1 MYAVIF
7 SALVSSGAS
16 PIMTSATLSRFF
28 RRSATRA
35 SYSSLSLLCSG
46 VSDALYSASSALI
59 CFLDNFF
66 SFFSFFSFFAFPD
79 ASPSSSA
86 AVYAGVV
93 SMGGSSASRS
103 SACAAR
109 SRSSAA
115 WNAFCFAASMRS
127 ALAFS
132 AFSAFSFA
140 DAFPVLF
147 SPPSFSSP
155 VPFFL
160 RAASAFALRACLMR
174 RTSASFFA
182 RSAASLSS
190 SASAIWK
197 SSKSSATVLEDAED
211 AGAEDDADDGLE
223 DAAVDAA
230 CATPTPP
237 SMAAAATT
245 AACAVRRMEL
255 PVEAVGQ
262 STIAILRAVLPKLA
276 GSTWSDDASSDP
288 LDDAAAMNARD
299 ARARGLAPHARAPRR
314 SGVTWG
320 TLELL
325 LLQTPPLTG
334 RLFTIASRAPP
345 PTAAPA
351 ASIACVA
358 LMVQFASKPSPMRDP
373 SPVSLSVIR
382 AASRA
387 SLCP

>member
-1 MYAVIF
+1 
-7 SALVSSGAS
+7 
-16 PIMTSATLSRFF
+16 
-28 RRSATRA
+28 
-35 SYSSLSLLCSG
+35 
-46 VSDALYSASSALI
+46 
-59 CFLDNFF
+59 
-66 SFFSFFSFFAFPD
+66 
-79 ASPSSSA
+79 
-86 AVYAGVV
+86 
-93 SMGGSSASRS
+93 
-103 SACAAR
+103 
-109 SRSSAA
+109 
-115 WNAFCFAASMRS
+115 
-127 ALAFS
+127 
-132 AFSAFSFA
+132 
-140 DAFPVLF
+140 
-147 SPPSFSSP
+147 
-155 VPFFL
+155 
-160 RAASAFALRACLMR
+160 
-174 RTSASFFA
+174 
-182 RSAASLSS
+182 
-190 SASAIWK
+190 
-197 SSKSSATVLEDAED
+197 LEDAED

-334 RLFTIASRAPP
+334 RLFAIASRAPP